1 MYMVTLSLGVLHSG
15 MGSTCHEHGGTVG
28 THGIGK
34 VCECKG
40 TDRVILKGRVRAI
53 ATDATAPPHTASPQP
68 TPPPRPPPAPQTS
81 TTPPPTHPSTHL
93 THPTPPHL
101 TPWES
106 MGTHVNDIC
115 THVSGLGTHIDDMGT
130 LAGYGVAL
138 RIGILPQVSSHT
150 HLYERDTYH
159 IRDTRYYTTTIHTT
173 TATTITTTTTTIH
186 GVIIHY
192 DIL

>member
-93 THPTPPHL
+93 THPTSLHGN
-101 TPWES
+101 PWVPMS
-106 MGTHVNDIC
+106 MKYVPMSVAWVPISMTWAPLR
-115 THVSGLGTHIDDMGT
+115 T
-130 LAGYGVAL
+130 GYGVAL

-173 TATTITTTTTTIH
+173 TATNYDH
-186 GVIIHY
+186 DHY
-192 DIL
+192 DTWCYNPI